1 MKRYEIR
8 WADLDPTIGSEMK
21 KTRPVVI
28 VSLDMLNDILSTVTV
43 CPLTSQLH
51 PEWRT
56 RLTVKAGDRDADIA
70 VEQIRTI
77 SKMRIGRKLGILS
90 TRDATILRRVITEL
104 YGE

>member
-1 MKRYEIR
+1 MR
-8 WADLDPTIGSEMK
+8 

-28 VSLDMLNDILSTVTV
+28 VSLDELNDVLATVTV
-43 CPLTSQLH
+43 CPLTSQTH

-56 RLTVKAGDRDADIA
+56 HLTVKAGHRNADIA

-77 SKMRIGRKLGILS
+77 SKMRLGKKLGTLS
-90 TRDATILRRVITEL
+90 KNDCGALRRLITEL

>member
-1 MKRYEIR
+1 VKRYEIR
-8 WADLDPTIGSEMK
+8 WADLDPTIGAEMK

-28 VSLDMLNDILSTVTV
+28 VSLDTLNDVLDTVTV

-51 PEWRT
+51 QEWRT
-56 RLTVKAGDRDADIA
+56 HLTVDRDADIA

-77 SKMRIGRKLGILS
+77 SKLRLGRKLGTLS
-90 TRDATILRRVITEL
+90 TRDAAMLRRVITEL

>member
-8 WADLDPTIGSEMK
+8 WAELDPVIGAEMQ

-28 VSLDMLNDILSTVTV
+28 VSLDPLNDVLRTVTV

-51 PEWRT
+51 PGWRT
-56 RLTVKAGDRDADIA
+56 RLTVKSGDRDADIA
-70 VEQIRTI
+70 VEQIKTI
-77 SKMRIGRKLGILS
+77 SKARIGKKLGSLS
-90 TRDATILRRVITEL
+90 TREATMLRRVITEL